1 MTLATEVEALEIE
14 ARLATVQRELEAE
27 AAAAVARKAEA
38 AKLAAA
44 GDWEAARAAYSA
56 LLEAAWQEDAEPDPA
71 LLANRAACA
80 LRLGQLD
87 ACVADCD
94 AALGDD
100 DADGGGDGDGDG
112 DGDGGEARL
121 PSRLRW
127 KLLLRPAEALRGLG
141 RADEVARAASTRRRR
156 CRTMPTPQPCSRAS
170 ARACMRARSDK
181 GQLPCF
187 TSGAAERERSIEGGG
202 GRRRDGVSNRKV
214 AARLRGLLAPFSS

>member
-112 DGDGGEARL
+112 DGEHSCTLPLCSGGRWH
-121 PSRLRW
+121 PGVRSRHCRSSSSCGYMRSGSCPIR
-127 KLLLRPAEALRGLG
+127 RPARY
-141 RADEVARAASTRRRR
+141 
-156 CRTMPTPQPCSRAS
+156 
-170 ARACMRARSDK
+170 
-181 GQLPCF
+181 
-187 TSGAAERERSIEGGG
+187 RERKAAYRHTGG
-202 GRRRDGVSNRKV
+202 VEV
-214 AARLRGLLAPFSS
+214 